1 MRGSLLATASAA
13 AFVFLPTA
21 ASAQAASQSQDDV
34 DAETETVEE
43 ISPAAK
49 AGEGN
54 TIIVTATRREARLQD
69 VPLPPLIIGLV
80 LGPQFE
86 LTMRQGLIITD
97 GSFLAFF
104 TNYPVALG
112 IFVVTGA
119 LLLFPILFRSRRHR
133 PADPKGS

>member
-49 AGEGN
+49 AGEGKKEGKQ
-54 TIIVTATRREARLQD
+54 IRRPVWRELSCVTVWFHSGFRR
-69 VPLPPLIIGLV
+69 
-80 LGPQFE
+80 
-86 LTMRQGLIITD
+86 TD
-97 GSFLAFF
+97 
-104 TNYPVALG
+104 
-112 IFVVTGA
+112 
-119 LLLFPILFRSRRHR
+119 
-133 PADPKGS
+133 

>member
-54 TIIVTATRREARLQD
+54 TIIVTAPGARRGCRMCRSA
-69 VPLPPLIIGLV
+69 
-80 LGPQFE
+80 
-86 LTMRQGLIITD
+86 
-97 GSFLAFF
+97 S
-104 TNYPVALG
+104 ALS
-112 IFVVTGA
+112 
-119 LLLFPILFRSRRHR
+119 PRKS
-133 PADPKGS
+133 